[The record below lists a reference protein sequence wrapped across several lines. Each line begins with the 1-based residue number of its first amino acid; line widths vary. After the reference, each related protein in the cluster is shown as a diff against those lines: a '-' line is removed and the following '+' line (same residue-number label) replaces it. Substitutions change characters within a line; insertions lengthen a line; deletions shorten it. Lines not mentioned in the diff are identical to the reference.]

1 MQVGTIDKS
10 KLAKTDDEFKELVE
24 SDVDWIARSADDVR
38 QLREAQYGPFGKL
51 PEDDFREFVDSLEFN
66 GGGVATG
73 SYKPLM
79 GALTLTELLEVFE
92 CFGMSKSCLSQR
104 ATKDALTWGPRT
116 RSVGLI
122 RSIFAP
128 RGANRHRRA
137 WLRPG
142 PNAGPIG

>member
-73 SYKPLM
+73 SYRPLL
-79 GALTLTELLEVFE
+79 GSLTLTELFEVFE
-92 CFGMSKSCLSQR
+92 CFGMSEGGFSSGRDQR
-104 ATKDALTWGPRT
+104 C
-116 RSVGLI
+116 VGH
-122 RSIFAP
+122 
-128 RGANRHRRA
+128 GTE
-137 WLRPG
+137 
-142 PNAGPIG
+142 NAECVSSPFDFCSFCFPI

>member
-1 MQVGTIDKS
+1 MIMQVGSIDKS

-79 GALTLTELLEVFE
+79 GSLTLTELLEVFE
-92 CFGMSKSCLSQR
+92 CFGMSQELSFAARDQR
-104 ATKDALTWGPRT
+104 CFNLGTENAEC
-116 RSVGLI
+116 
-122 RSIFAP
+122 
-128 RGANRHRRA
+128 
-137 WLRPG
+137 RPDPFDFCTQG
-142 PNAGPIG
+142 CQPT

>member
-1 MQVGTIDKS
+1 MQIGSIDKS

-24 SDVDWIARSADDVR
+24 SDVDWFARSADDVR

-79 GALTLTELLEVFE
+79 GSLTLTELFEVFE
-92 CFGMSKSCLSQR
+92 CFGMSQELSFAKRDQ
-104 ATKDALTWGPRT
+104 TC
-116 RSVGLI
+116 VGH
-122 RSIFAP
+122 
-128 RGANRHRRA
+128 GTE
-137 WLRPG
+137 
-142 PNAGPIG
+142 NAECVSSQFDVCGLCNPF